1 MPSDPIQQL
10 EEELRLARLTGDVR
24 TMSRLTEG
32 ALIVATDEV
41 ASAHRLTRGELY
53 RAGRLR
59 LTRLTT
65 SEQVVCYH
73 DSVAVVSVTMN
84 VAGTLDGVPFSDV
97 YRCIRMWRRYRK
109 GWRVVVEHISPIA
122 A

>member
-1 MPSDPIQQL
+1 MPADPIQQL
-10 EEELRLARLTGDVR
+10 EEELRLARLAGDVR

-41 ASAHRLTRGELY
+41 APAHRLMHGELY

-59 LTRLTT
+59 LTRLET
-65 SEQVVCYH
+65 SEQVVCYR
-73 DSVAVVSVTMN
+73 DCLSVVSVRTD